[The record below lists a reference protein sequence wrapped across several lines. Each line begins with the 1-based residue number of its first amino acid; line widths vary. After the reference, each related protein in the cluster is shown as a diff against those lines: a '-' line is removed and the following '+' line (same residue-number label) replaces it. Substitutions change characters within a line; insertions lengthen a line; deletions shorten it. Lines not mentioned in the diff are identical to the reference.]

1 MIRPPYPFPD
11 QWEEIN
17 IFQNAKKE
25 WYWSVPRHSYPT
37 ASTSNIETLQNFPP
51 STISCTPRNT
61 ISLEYE
67 VRGEMRD
74 IKADNSLAV
83 ECFEED
89 ALEFNSMW
97 TERFAATLAR
107 MESKTKDKGRQRT
120 GKKRKKRRKQ

>member
-17 IFQNAKKE
+17 ILQNAKKE

-37 ASTSNIETLQNFPP
+37 DLTLNYETLQNFPP
-51 STISCTPRNT
+51 STISCTQRNT
-61 ISLEYE
+61 ISLENN

-83 ECFEED
+83 ECFEEE

-107 MESKTKDKGRQRT
+107 MESKRKDKGRQRS